1 MLTLA
6 KMNKAERENKHGK
19 CFWPLLFLLAITCGY
34 ASTAGACEPTCEGAT
49 FPDSSILQHHCCRL
63 ATDNNIPNEAGS
75 ENRFPCT
82 CRSQSNEK
90 MRTAVS
96 TDSYRWHPD
105 KGNSLP
111 LKDTF
116 PAYTSAIPLLV
127 GTMTKNPVPI
137 YLLNTVLLI

>member
-1 MLTLA
+1 MLSQL
-6 KMNKAERENKHGK
+6 KMNKAEREKKHIIF
-19 CFWPLLFLLAITCGY
+19 FWLLPFLLAITFGC
-34 ASTAGACEPTCEGAT
+34 ASTAGACEPTRKGAA

-63 ATDNNIPNEAGS
+63 AAENNIPNEAGS
-75 ENRFPCT
+75 ESRIPCT

-96 TDSYRWHPD
+96 TDSCRWHPG
-105 KGNSLP
+105 KGNFLP

-116 PAYTSAIPLLV
+116 PAYSSATPLSV

-137 YLLNTVLLI
+137 YLLNTSLLI